1 MNKIVLDTNILISA
15 LLSPNGNPAKILALV
30 AVSDEIQLFYSAEI
44 LSEYR
49 RALSYPRLSIAE
61 EKKLRVVLLIEAFG
75 TLIEPPTSTMPLPDE
90 SDRIFYDTAHESG
103 AILVTGNTKHYP
115 VEDFIKTPSDFLDM
129 LISDDLTL

>member
-1 MNKIVLDTNILISA
+1 MNKIVLDTNIVISA
-15 LLSPNGNPAKILALV
+15 LLTPEGNPAKIFALV
-30 AVSDEIQLFYSAEI
+30 AVSDDILLFYSAEI

-49 RALSYPRLSIAE
+49 RVLSYPRLNIAE
-61 EKKLRVVLLIEAFG
+61 EKRLRAVSLIEDFG

-115 VEDFIKTPSDFLDM
+115 IEDFIKTPSEFIDM
-129 LISDDLTL
+129 LASDD

>member
-1 MNKIVLDTNILISA
+1 MNKIVLDTNIVVSA
-15 LLSPNGNPAKILALV
+15 LLTPEGNPAKIFALV
-30 AVSDEIQLFYSAEI
+30 AVSDDILLFYSAEI

-49 RALSYPRLSIAE
+49 RVLSYPRLNIAE
-61 EKKLRVVLLIEAFG
+61 EKRLRAVSLIEVFG

-115 VEDFIKTPSDFLDM
+115 IEDFIKTPSEFIDM
-129 LISDDLTL
+129 LASDD